1 MGFSTTKDRTFAV
14 YDKVSGWIARRP
26 APIRRAAYGVFGGIL
41 WAAYALPGNLVR
53 PTMKALA
60 HHAGRASSA
69 KMFRGFVRKFIAG
82 TDMTEQVRHGFGTT
96 LDGALTIPDKERLD
110 AYLTNGGLFL
120 ALPHL
125 HASLAMTR
133 CLAQSYD
140 ILAVVS
146 LTRNANRAE
155 AQKALY
161 AQVDGDFLDARNEEP
176 AKVARSILKA
186 LKAGKI
192 VVGTVDRIQ
201 KAPQTAYDKEK
212 DVVRVKAFGQPVGY
226 GGWPTRFAAKAGAP
240 LVPAMVTQD
249 AGGGISLIL
258 GDASVPTGDVQEA
271 TQAWVSELE
280 RLVKAHPEEWAFSL
294 DKHWSRVVQ
303 ADPSQ

>member
-26 APIRRAAYGVFGGIL
+26 APLRRMAYGVFGGIL
-41 WAAYALPGNLVR
+41 WVAYALPGNLVR
-53 PTMKALA
+53 PTMTALA
-60 HHAGRASSA
+60 RHADRASSTG
-69 KMFRGFVRKFIAG
+69 MFRGFVRKFIAG

-110 AYLTNGGLFL
+110 AYVANGGLFL

-186 LKAGKI
+186 LKAGKV

-201 KAPQTAYDKEK
+201 NAPETAFDKEN
-212 DVVRVKAFGQPVGY
+212 DVVRVEAFGQPVGY

-240 LVPAMVTQD
+240 LVPAMVTQNAD
-249 AGGGISLIL
+249 GGISLVL
-258 GDASVPTGDVQEA
+258 GNAAVPTGDVQEA
-271 TQAWVSELE
+271 TQVWVSELE
-280 RLVKAHPEEWAFSL
+280 RLVKTHPEEWAFSL
-294 DKHWSRVVQ
+294 DKHWSRVLL
-303 ADPSQ
+303 ADAD